1 MHIIGSILC
10 IEVNMRTTLDIPE
23 ALLDEA
29 MKLTHI
35 RTKTEV
41 IRVALTNL
49 IRREKIQGLKDY
61 FGKVDLAI
69 DLDTLRDR

>member
-1 MHIIGSILC
+1 
-10 IEVNMRTTLDIPE
+10 MRTTLDIPE
-23 ALLDEA
+23 ALVDEA

-41 IRVALTNL
+41 IRVALINL

-69 DLDTLRDR
+69 DLDALRDR

>member
-1 MHIIGSILC
+1 
-10 IEVNMRTTLDIPE
+10 MRTTLDIPE
-23 ALLDEA
+23 ALMDEA

-41 IRVALTNL
+41 IRVALINL

-69 DLDTLRDR
+69 DLDALRDR

>member
-1 MHIIGSILC
+1 
-10 IEVNMRTTLDIPE
+10 MRTTLDIPE
-23 ALLDEA
+23 ALVDEA

-41 IRVALTNL
+41 IRVALVNL

-69 DLDTLRDR
+69 DLDALRDR